1 MKASNLSTDEIV
13 PKCPVR
19 SWLSL
24 QLIQLFKK
32 KNLLLFSYSYM
43 PFLPIPPAA
52 PEESGFLFIPFTG
65 RLLFIAVT
73 WLFLCWLSSEGHFQI
88 LEVAGSL
95 GSWPTSPIIKASNGR
110 SSPRHTL
117 NLSVASSPLVAS
129 LTALAS
135 PHLFLRASV
144 IRLGP
149 PE

>member
-24 QLIQLFKK
+24 QLIQLFLKK
-32 KNLLLFSYSYM
+32 IYCYSVTVTCLFVPS
-43 PFLPIPPAA
+43 LPQPQK
-52 PEESGFLFIPFTG
+52 SGFLFIPFTG
-65 RLLFIAVT
+65 RLLFIAIT
-73 WLFLCWLSSEGHFQI
+73 WLFLCWLSLEGHFQI